1 MNELQRTL
9 GGYIQRQAYTA
20 SESECATYNAYK
32 RKRSTLDCT
41 KLTFGKVHLLD
52 GKLARVRAATEK
64 DQLNRDA
71 FAFFRR
77 AGQPHGV
84 HSTGIGL

>member
-9 GGYIQRQAYTA
+9 GGYIQRHWQAYTA
-20 SESECATYNAYK
+20 SESECAYNGYK

-41 KLTFGKVHLLD
+41 KLTFGKVHSLD

-64 DQLNRDA
+64 TN
-71 FAFFRR
+71 
-77 AGQPHGV
+77 
-84 HSTGIGL
+84 

>member
-20 SESECATYNAYK
+20 SESECAYN
-32 RKRSTLDCT
+32 CI
-41 KLTFGKVHLLD
+41 TFGKVHSLD
-52 GKLARVRAATEK
+52 GKLARVRAAAEK
-64 DQLNRDA
+64 DQLNSDA